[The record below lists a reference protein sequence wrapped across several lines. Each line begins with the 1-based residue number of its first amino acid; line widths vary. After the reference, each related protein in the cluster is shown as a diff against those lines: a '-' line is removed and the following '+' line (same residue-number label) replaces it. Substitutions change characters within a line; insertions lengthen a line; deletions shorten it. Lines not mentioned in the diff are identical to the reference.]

1 MNVSI
6 TMLKKNFLWGGST
19 AANQIE
25 GAFDLDGK
33 GLSTAD
39 VLTQGSLHKKRI
51 VTDTV
56 ENGEKYP
63 SHLGI
68 DFYHH
73 YKEDIELFAEMGF
86 KSYRMSIAWSRIFP
100 NGDENK
106 ANEEGLKFY
115 HDVFNELHKYNI
127 EPIVTLSHYEMPL
140 NLVKKYHSWRN
151 RKLIKFFVNY
161 AKTVFQEYKSD
172 VHYWLTFNEIN
183 AISGN
188 PWNPAGIVIKNDE
201 NRDQVIYQALHY
213 QLVASA
219 RAVIE
224 CHKINPKNSVGNMI
238 LFPIVYPKTC
248 DPLDVKA
255 SFDMEDS
262 VLEAGDIQVF
272 GKYPQK
278 VINKFNDENLKL
290 DMTEND
296 LETLK
301 KGTVDFVSF
310 SYYSSL
316 VTEDSKKASDKS
328 SGNVVFGIKNPYLKA
343 TKWGWE
349 IDPLG
354 LRMSLRFLYMR
365 YQKPLIVVENGLG
378 TEDNFQN
385 GEINDD
391 YRINYLKAHIQ
402 ALKDAVNKDG
412 VDVFGYEVW
421 SAIDLVSA
429 GTGEM
434 RKRYGLIYVNLDDE
448 GEGDLKRI
456 PKKSFY
462 WYKKMIATNG
472 ENLEE

>member
-1 MNVSI
+1 M
-6 TMLKKNFLWGGST
+6 
-19 AANQIE
+19 
-25 GAFDLDGK
+25 
-33 GLSTAD
+33 
-39 VLTQGSLHKKRI
+39 
-51 VTDTV
+51 
-56 ENGEKYP
+56 
-63 SHLGI
+63 
-68 DFYHH
+68 
-73 YKEDIELFAEMGF
+73 
-86 KSYRMSIAWSRIFP
+86 
-100 NGDENK
+100 
-106 ANEEGLKFY
+106 
-115 HDVFNELHKYNI
+115 
-127 EPIVTLSHYEMPL
+127 
-140 NLVKKYHSWRN
+140 
-151 RKLIKFFVNY
+151 
-161 AKTVFQEYKSD
+161 
-172 VHYWLTFNEIN
+172 
-183 AISGN
+183 
-188 PWNPAGIVIKNDE
+188 
-201 NRDQVIYQALHY
+201 
-213 QLVASA
+213 
-219 RAVIE
+219 
-224 CHKINPKNSVGNMI
+224 
-238 LFPIVYPKTC
+238 
-248 DPLDVKA
+248 
-255 SFDMEDS
+255 
-262 VLEAGDIQVF
+262 EAGDIQVF

-290 DMTEND
+290 DITEND